1 MVSYLTRAQKH
12 SHILYCQGDI
22 SCNFDSGYC
31 SVWSDATDD
40 DFNWTRNTGRTPSA
54 GTGPL
59 ADHTSG
65 SGYYM
70 FIETSNP
77 RLTYDTAILQSV
89 EVKWGDETKLCI
101 QFW

>member
-31 SVWSDATDD
+31 SVWSDATYD
-40 DFNWTRNTGRTPSA
+40 DFNWRRHTGRTRA
-54 GTGPL
+54 KRTGPL

-70 FIETSNP
+70 YIKTSGGNKNV
-77 RLTYDTAILQSV
+77 TAILQSA
-89 EVKWGDETKLCI
+89 EVQWGDETKLCI